1 MLMHKHCSYEQTEP
15 WSVERARKS
24 KLFRPPVRDPTPVT
38 SSLWTDLHAPFKV
51 LDTFLLFLTRYQPH
65 IPAWAIPSR
74 SREWRDAQWLTQ
86 ATRLDMLCELRNDS
100 GNRYTVVPNKM

>member
-74 SREWRDAQWLTQ
+74 SRE
-86 ATRLDMLCELRNDS
+86 
-100 GNRYTVVPNKM
+100 